1 MSVNDSN
8 ETRRLPEITIRRPH
22 SPQEYVALQEAQKK
36 AWGITQD
43 GYVVPVATMIGAQY
57 HGGLVLGAFLQ
68 TGEVIGLSFSF
79 PGIVHGELCLYSQLT
94 GIVPGYQ
101 GMGIGSQLKWA
112 QWEYARNH
120 KIPIIAWAFDPF
132 QSGNAHFNMHMLGA
146 KSRRY
151 IDDMYG
157 PRTDNLNFGV
167 PTDRLI
173 AEWRT
178 GMDPRTH
185 VREDEDMSQYRRV
198 IETHDRENGIRTV
211 AFVHDHLRDDV
222 LLLEIP
228 ARIHKI
234 QAEDRDQADRWRMA
248 VRAAFHTVFQNG
260 YVVTD
265 FVRLGDKP
273 DQRLFYKVERNV
285 WL

>member
-22 SPQEYVALQEAQKK
+22 SPQEYVTLQEAQRK

-167 PTDRLI
+167 ATDRLI

-178 GMDPRTH
+178 GVDPRNH
-185 VREDEDMSQYRRV
+185 IREDEDMSQYRRV
-198 IETHDRENGIRTV
+198 IETHDRENGMRTV

-228 ARIHKI
+228 ARIHKL
-234 QAEDRDQADRWRMA
+234 QAEDWDQADRWRMA
-248 VRAAFHTVFQNG
+248 VRAGFHTVFQNG

-265 FVRLGDKP
+265 FVRIGEKP

>member
-1 MSVNDSN
+1 MSVNDSK

-22 SPQEYVALQEAQKK
+22 SPKEYVALQDAQRK

-101 GMGIGSQLKWA
+101 GQGIGSQMKWA

-120 KIPIIAWAFDPF
+120 KIPIVAWAFDPF

-167 PTDRLI
+167 ATDRLI

-178 GMDPRTH
+178 GTDPRSH
-185 VREDEDMSQYRRV
+185 IREDDDMSQYRRV
-198 IETHDRENGIRTV
+198 IETHDRENGMRTV

-234 QAEDRDQADRWRMA
+234 QAEDREQAERWRLA
-248 VRAAFHTVFQNG
+248 VRSAFHNVFQGG
-260 YVVTD
+260 YVVSD
-265 FVRLGDKP
+265 FVRLGEKP